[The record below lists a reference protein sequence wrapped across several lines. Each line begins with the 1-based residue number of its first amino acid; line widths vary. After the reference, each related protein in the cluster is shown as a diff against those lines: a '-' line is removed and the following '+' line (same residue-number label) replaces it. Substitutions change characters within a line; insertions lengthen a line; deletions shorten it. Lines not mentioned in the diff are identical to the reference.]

1 MTYAKTDVAKD
12 ATKKVY
18 EGLRYSDPM
27 SDDKLYYIEKEI
39 SEAYIIFADKVK
51 NEVDD
56 GIVEQADKL
65 CTLINDRNKKCKL
78 LK

>member
-1 MTYAKTDVAKD
+1 
-12 ATKKVY
+12 
-18 EGLRYSDPM
+18 M

-51 NEVDD
+51 NEVDY